1 MAKEANPWAGVNVVG
16 WKYSYFLK
24 ILAAKLAAERG
35 VFLQFDEVA
44 VGVADP
50 GLFGIV
56 VASLAASDGYAALFK
71 KRHVV
76 VQSLDLQAEMV
87 EAGQPGVAG
96 VFEGFKGLG
105 RFRRRRNSSRWACH
119 LCVGNGIS
127 RSRPIG
133 RDRTRPYLPAGLF

>member
-44 VGVADP
+44 VGVAHP

-105 RFRRRRNSSRWACH
+105 RFAAA
-119 LCVGNGIS
+119 VG
-127 RSRPIG
+127 IG
-133 RDRTRPYLPAGLF
+133 VVEDLDEGHFAEGEVVADGRAIFA